1 LTVPLAPAAP
11 GSLAGRPWLI
21 LAVCS
26 LSVFLIG
33 LDTTIMT
40 IGLPAIGRS
49 LHAGVRGLQWS
60 VTSYTVTLASLL
72 MFSGAAADRIGRRAL
87 LQAGLSVF
95 ILGSWL
101 CSLAPDLPCLV
112 AFRVVQGIGGS
123 AMNPAALGIITNTF
137 TDPAR
142 RAKAIGAWDSA
153 YGLSMVLGPLAGG
166 ILVSVAG
173 WRAIFWATIPAGLA
187 ALALTSL
194 FAPDSRAPRPRR
206 PDTAGQVLV
215 TVMLAALATGIIQA
229 PGWGWRSPGTVAC
242 FAVSAAA
249 LVALL
254 HVEPRRAD
262 PLIQLGLFRNA
273 PFAAASLTAVC
284 GIAALAGFGFLSTL
298 YLQDV
303 RAMSALRAGLTLW
316 PMAGEM
322 AVCAALAGRVIARHG
337 PRLPAVIAGTALAVS
352 SAVLT
357 RLTGVSSPA
366 FLSVA
371 YSLFGVGAG
380 LVSPVITY
388 GVMSGVP
395 DGQAGLASGLNSSM
409 RQVGQ
414 CLGVAVTGTVLAGS
428 LHSTMQSGFLSA
440 ARAGWWLM
448 AGCGLCVL
456 LAGLVGGGRRL
467 ALRRRGGRHA
477 RTGASTWPVSSGR
490 PITMHG
496 HLLRP
501 VRTTSVASFQARH
514 ARPVSR
520 PARSRRSALSPH

>member
-1 LTVPLAPAAP
+1 VTVPLAPASP
-11 GSLAGRPWLI
+11 GSVARHPWLI

-33 LDTTIMT
+33 LDTTIMI
-40 IGLPAIGRS
+40 IGLPAIGRD

-60 VTSYTVTLASLL
+60 VTAYTVTLASLL

-95 ILGSWL
+95 VLGSWL

-142 RAKAIGAWDSA
+142 RAKAIGAWDAA

-206 PDTAGQVLV
+206 PDLAGQALAMI
-215 TVMLAALATGIIQA
+215 MLAALATGIIQA
-229 PGWGWRSPGTVAC
+229 PGWGWLSPETATL
-242 FAVSAAA
+242 FTIAAAA
-249 LVALL
+249 LAALL
-254 HVEPRRAD
+254 YVEPRRAD

-273 PFAAASLTAVC
+273 PFAAANLTAVC
-284 GIAALAGFGFLSTL
+284 GIAALGGFGFLSTL

-303 RAMSALRAGLTLW
+303 RAMSALGAALTIW
-316 PMAGEM
+316 PMAAEM

-337 PRLPAVIAGTALAVS
+337 ARLPAVMAGAALAVS
-352 SAVLT
+352 SAILT
-357 RLTGVSSPA
+357 RLTGASSPA

-371 YSLFGVGAG
+371 YSLFGTGAG
-380 LVSPVITY
+380 LLSPVITY

-395 DGQAGLASGLNSSM
+395 DGQAGLASGMNSSM
-409 RQVGQ
+409 RQLGQ

-428 LHSTMQSGFLSA
+428 LHGSMQSGFLSA

-456 LAGLVGGGRRL
+456 LAGLASTARRPVP
-467 ALRRRGGRHA
+467 RRHVGRHA
-477 RTGASTWPVSSGR
+477 R
-490 PITMHG
+490 
-496 HLLRP
+496 
-501 VRTTSVASFQARH
+501 
-514 ARPVSR
+514 
-520 PARSRRSALSPH
+520 PARGWRSTLSLH